1 MVGWDGMQALGL
13 KSPLFERKGIVFD
26 VERVDVLILTCRLF
40 LIIVSEHRMDGGTLW
55 RNGGKVISTS
65 MPY

>member
-1 MVGWDGMQALGL
+1 MAGWGEMQVLGL

-40 LIIVSEHRMDGGTLW
+40 LINVSEHRMDGGALW